1 MLRKS
6 DRPARPQMTRPHA
19 KPRGDAPAPP
29 PRGRPDEPSAPPP
42 PFDTPPTTA
51 ETLEAHREMVD
62 ALEKELKQASIDA
75 GMSEVRVAFAREI
88 LDHAEREHQA
98 NVLRYDS
105 VMVAL
110 QEANRTSAT
119 SNGGAHEPPAPPDQ
133 EHRRQP
139 NRRDGGDQGADEPVA
154 AAADEAPRGGPDGAD
169 LRRVVSEADDM
180 QRSSAVLRSKL
191 EAQQQREQARA
202 ARRRREE
209 LEAAELRRREE
220 EARASR
226 EAAARPPPAPPF
238 VQRNRS
244 EPLPEEDFCS
254 PEYHPMR
261 RDASWSSDGHTS
273 REPEIDAHGSNPNAN
288 QNTYTTSAG
297 ATSDEDGHTQP
308 IAPEDDVADVAREE
322 LRNNLKAFLPKVHVP
337 REGLTPAQLRLG
349 PGPGELCVP
358 GFCSAMCVASAAVG
372 FVQYA
377 SPGTAP
383 VDPGNVPGIIKSL
396 RKIAIRNHPD
406 RNSVAKV
413 GENQAAK
420 AKVITAQATNMESL
434 LDEFEHVNVR
444 VHVDVPTGPGEG
456 PSSATSFV
464 LNRLHLG
471 ASTEQLMDLVLEER
485 PELRSRRDGLAI
497 SFAAAPGRPEMRLPI
512 DASTLRSWEVSR
524 ASVFRVWVPAPDW
537 MAFES

>member
-1 MLRKS
+1 
-6 DRPARPQMTRPHA
+6 MTRPHA
-19 KPRGDAPAPP
+19 KPRGDAPGPP

-42 PFDTPPTTA
+42 PFDDPPTTA
-51 ETLEAHREMVD
+51 ETLEAHREMVA

-110 QEANRTSAT
+110 QEANRTTAT
-119 SNGGAHEPPAPPDQ
+119 SNGAHEPARPDQ
-133 EHRRQP
+133 EHRRRP
-139 NRRDGGDQGADEPVA
+139 NRREADEGADEHV
-154 AAADEAPRGGPDGAD
+154 AAADEAPLGGPDGAD

-202 ARRRREE
+202 ARKRREE

-220 EARASR
+220 AARASR
-226 EAAARPPPAPPF
+226 EAEAARPPPAPPF

-261 RDASWSSDGHTS
+261 RDASWSSDG
-273 REPEIDAHGSNPNAN
+273 RDPRGEPEIHAHGSDPDPNPTDPN
-288 QNTYTTSAG
+288 
-297 ATSDEDGHTQP
+297 P
-308 IAPEDDVADVAREE
+308 PEDDVADVAREE
-322 LRNNLKAFLPKVHVP
+322 LRSNLKAFLPKVHVP

-377 SPGTAP
+377 SPGAPP
-383 VDPGNVPGIIKSL
+383 VDPANVPGIIKSL

-485 PELRSRRDGLAI
+485 PELRSRRDGFAI

>member
-1 MLRKS
+1 MLRIS

-42 PFDTPPTTA
+42 PFDTPATTA
-51 ETLEAHREMVD
+51 DALEAHRDTVD

-139 NRRDGGDQGADEPVA
+139 NRRDGGDQGADE
-154 AAADEAPRGGPDGAD
+154 APRVGTDSAD

-226 EAAARPPPAPPF
+226 EAAARPPPAPQF
-238 VQRNRS
+238 VRRNRN

-261 RDASWSSDGHTS
+261 RDASWSSDGPP
-273 REPEIDAHGSNPNAN
+273 REPEIDAHGSNPTTNPN
-288 QNTYTTSAG
+288 TTSAG
-297 ATSDEDGHTQP
+297 VTSEDGHP
-308 IAPEDDVADVAREE
+308 RVAPEDDVADVAREE

-349 PGPGELCVP
+349 PGPGELCVSR
-358 GFCSAMCVASAAVG
+358 FCSAMCVASAAVG

-377 SPGTAP
+377 SPGAPP
-383 VDPGNVPGIIKSL
+383 VDPANVPGIIKAL

-444 VHVDVPTGPGEG
+444 VYVDVPTGPGEG

-485 PELRSRRDGLAI
+485 PELGSRKDRLAI
-497 SFAAAPGRPEMRLPI
+497 LFAAAPGRPEMRLPI
-512 DASTLRSWEVSR
+512 DASTLRSWEVSL

>member
-1 MLRKS
+1 MLRIS

-42 PFDTPPTTA
+42 PFDTPATTA
-51 ETLEAHREMVD
+51 DALEAHRDTVD

-98 NVLRYDS
+98 NVLRYES

-139 NRRDGGDQGADEPVA
+139 NRRDGGDQGADEV
-154 AAADEAPRGGPDGAD
+154 PRVGTDSAD

-226 EAAARPPPAPPF
+226 EAAARPPPAPQF
-238 VQRNRS
+238 VRRNRN

-261 RDASWSSDGHTS
+261 RDASWSSDGPP
-273 REPEIDAHGSNPNAN
+273 REPEIDAHGSNPTTNPN
-288 QNTYTTSAG
+288 TTSAG
-297 ATSDEDGHTQP
+297 VTSEDGHP
-308 IAPEDDVADVAREE
+308 RVAPEDDVADVAREE

-349 PGPGELCVP
+349 PGPGELCVSR
-358 GFCSAMCVASAAVG
+358 FCSAMCVASAAVG

-377 SPGTAP
+377 SPGAPP
-383 VDPGNVPGIIKSL
+383 VDPANVPGIIKAL

-444 VHVDVPTGPGEG
+444 VYVDVPTGPGEG

-485 PELRSRRDGLAI
+485 PELGSRKDRLAI

-512 DASTLRSWEVSR
+512 DASTLRSWEVSL